1 MKTLKL
7 ACVAALVLSA
17 GMCFA
22 QTYPFKPVRLVVPFP
37 PGGAVDLLARLMQPK
52 MSEALG
58 QPFIVDNRPGAAG
71 NIGAEAVAKA
81 APDGY
86 TLVVNTNG
94 QAIAPAMYRKL
105 AYDPV
110 RDLFPLSQLVA
121 SHLLLIAS
129 PDLPAAS
136 LAEFLALA
144 KAKPGA
150 LNYGNTGVGTPLDLT
165 MELLKL
171 SAGIDVLAVPYRSD
185 AQLHAAMTAG
195 QVQVAIVPLSTTVQ
209 LIKSGKVRA
218 LAVPSLKRA
227 SILPDVPTVAE
238 MLPGFESAAWQGMF
252 VPSKTPREVAEVLHR
267 AVVRAL
273 GAPDIR
279 ERLLSL
285 NYEIVAST
293 PEQFKAVFDAD
304 VAKFA
309 RIVKEARIPVQE

>member
-7 ACVAALVLSA
+7 TCMAVLVLGA

-22 QTYPFKPVRLVVPFP
+22 QTYPVKPVRLVVPFP
-37 PGGAVDLLARLMQPK
+37 PGGAVDILARLMQPK
-52 MSEALG
+52 MSDALG
-58 QPFIVDNRPGAAG
+58 QPLIVDNRPGAAG
-71 NIGAEAVAKA
+71 NIGAEAVAKS

-86 TLVVNTNG
+86 TVLVNTNG

-110 RDLFPLSQLVA
+110 KDLVPLSQLVA

-136 LAEFLALA
+136 LGEFIALA
-144 KAKPGA
+144 KARPGA

-185 AQLHAAMTAG
+185 AQLHAAMAAG

-218 LAVPSLKRA
+218 LAVPSAKRA
-227 SILPDVPTVAE
+227 AILPDVQAIAE
-238 MLPGFESAAWQGMF
+238 ILPGFESAAWQGMF
-252 VPSKTPREVAEVLHR
+252 LPAKTPRDVADVLHR
-267 AVVRAL
+267 AVGRSLA
-273 GAPDIR
+273 APDIR

-309 RIVKEARIPVQE
+309 RIVKEARIAVQE

>member
-7 ACVAALVLSA
+7 TCMAVLVLGA

-22 QTYPFKPVRLVVPFP
+22 QTYPVKPVRLVVPFP
-37 PGGAVDLLARLMQPK
+37 PGGAVDILARLMQPK
-52 MSEALG
+52 MSDALG
-58 QPFIVDNRPGAAG
+58 QPLIVDNRPGAAG
-71 NIGAEAVAKA
+71 NIGAEAVAKS

-86 TLVVNTNG
+86 TVLVNTNG

-110 RDLFPLSQLVA
+110 KDLVPLSQLVA

-136 LAEFLALA
+136 LGEFIALA
-144 KAKPGA
+144 KARPGA

-185 AQLHAAMTAG
+185 AQLHAAMAAG

-218 LAVPSLKRA
+218 LAVPSAKRA
-227 SILPDVPTVAE
+227 AILPDVQAIAE
-238 MLPGFESAAWQGMF
+238 ILPGFESAAWQGMF
-252 VPSKTPREVAEVLHR
+252 LPAKTPRDVADVLHR
-267 AVVRAL
+267 AVGRSLA
-273 GAPDIR
+273 APDIR